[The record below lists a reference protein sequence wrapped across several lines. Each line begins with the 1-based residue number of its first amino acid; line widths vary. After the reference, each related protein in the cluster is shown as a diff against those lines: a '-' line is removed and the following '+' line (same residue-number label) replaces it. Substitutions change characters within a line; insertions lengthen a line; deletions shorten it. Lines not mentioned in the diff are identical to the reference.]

1 MTLAAA
7 ALAQQGYPNRT
18 IKIVSPYASGGSSSA
33 LARLLA
39 ERMSQN
45 WGQPV
50 IVDDRPGGNTIIGS
64 EAVARSA
71 PDGYTILWQASAH
84 VINPL
89 LFKTP
94 YDAIKDFIP
103 VGTVGSTELML
114 VVNPAVPLNSVQ
126 DVIAAAKAKP
136 DSLNYASTGVGGPPH
151 IAAELFKSMT
161 GTRIQHIPY
170 KGVGPAMTDL
180 VGGQVQ
186 IAFQTPAAALQ
197 FVKTGKLRA
206 LAISG
211 DKRLPALPDVPTF
224 AEAGLSNFDVKFWFG
239 VFVPAGTP
247 KDIVDKLSA
256 EVARIITVPEVVTK
270 LDGAG
275 LLPFTSTPVEFAKL
289 VQTDSI
295 RYERLIKEAKITAE

>member
-1 MTLAAA
+1 M
-7 ALAQQGYPNRT
+7 
-18 IKIVSPYASGGSSSA
+18 
-33 LARLLA
+33 
-39 ERMSQN
+39 
-45 WGQPV
+45 
-50 IVDDRPGGNTIIGS
+50 
-64 EAVARSA
+64 
-71 PDGYTILWQASAH
+71 
-84 VINPL
+84 
-89 LFKTP
+89 
-94 YDAIKDFIP
+94 
-103 VGTVGSTELML
+103 GSTELML

-275 LLPFTSTPVEFAKL
+275 LLPFTSTPAEFAKL